1 MIPHRFP
8 WTWFV
13 VLSSLLIA
21 CQPSKNAGADVPT
34 HTIGQSEKFVRR
46 VTADGYLRAVEA
58 TPVTAPQ
65 DSERPLKIAW
75 LAPDGSRVKK
85 GETIIRF
92 DFSEMEK
99 MLRDSQDDVRSA
111 EHQMNKEQIDAR
123 VIAEKHAR
131 TADLADHEVDVA
143 EEFAVEDDD
152 ILSRNEIIETR
163 IDIDIAAAKAEHAR
177 DVRRIEGSVAGSK
190 IALHEISKRQANS
203 EVERA
208 TVGLANL
215 EVQAPHD
222 GILVLRRDWRG
233 HTLQVG
239 DTVWRG
245 QKLAELPLVAVME
258 AELFA
263 LEADAGDLAVDQRAE
278 VVVEAHPGQIHA
290 GRVKRVDAL
299 AKPRHEEVPVQYF
312 GVTVELEETDTQT
325 MKVGQRVRATI
336 IIELDDAIVVP
347 RQAVFDEDGQRLV
360 HRKTATGYEK
370 VPVELGPSSA
380 GRVVITSGLQAGD
393 EIALRDPSVAV
404 DQLLDAKD
412 DGKSGG
418 ADGGTPKPGGGG

>member
-1 MIPHRFP
+1 MRG
-8 WTWFV
+8 TTAV
-13 VLSSLLIA
+13 MRVLALWIGLVLMG
-21 CQPSKNAGADVPT
+21 CQPGKDASGDVPT
-34 HTIGQSEKFVRR
+34 HTVGEPEKFVRR
-46 VTADGYLRAVEA
+46 VTADGYLKAVEA

-75 LAPDGSRVKK
+75 LVPDGTRVKK
-85 GETIIRF
+85 GEAIVRF

-99 MLRDSQDDVRSA
+99 QLRDSEDDVRSA
-111 EHQMNKEQIDAR
+111 ERQVKKEKIDAR
-123 VIAEKHAR
+123 VVDEKHGR
-131 TADLADHEVDVA
+131 TAELADREVDVA
-143 EEFAVEDDD
+143 REFALEDDD

-163 IDIDIAAAKAEHAR
+163 IDIDIASAKAEHAR
-177 DVRRIEGSVAGSK
+177 EVKRIEGSVAKSK
-190 IALHEISKRQANS
+190 IALHEISKRQANN

-208 TVGLANL
+208 KTGLANL

-233 HTLQVG
+233 RTLQVG

-278 VVVEAHPGQIHA
+278 VVIEAHPEQIHP
-290 GRVKRVDAL
+290 GKVKRVDAL
-299 AKPRHEEVPVQYF
+299 AKPRHQEVPVQYF
-312 GVTVELEETDTQT
+312 GVTVELEKTDPAT

-347 RQAVFDEDGQRLV
+347 RQAVFDDDGQHVV
-360 HRKTATGYEK
+360 HRKSATGFEK

-380 GRVVITSGLQAGD
+380 GRVVITEGLSAGD
-393 EIALRDPSVAV
+393 EIALRDPTRAV
-404 DQLLDAKD
+404 DQLLDAENEE
-412 DGKSGG
+412 KSDKAGGPGSPGG
-418 ADGGTPKPGGGG
+418 AP